1 MPCAQAP
8 PHGYSRGHR
17 NCRPVTTRREGDP
30 FYVVQHTPAVD
41 REAIVWNSAR
51 PQATAAIL
59 CQCSGQDLSRNS
71 HAEDATRLHGACNPS
86 CRDEVEDGRGGDVV
100 MSVAPV
106 PIKRTLPV
114 TLVSLCVRLP
124 LGVFEPVTRHTRQ
137 PVLWEG
143 CLLACL
149 SRPRCEVRSVDLR
162 GRSEISRELC
172 AGTEHSP
179 SEECSSA
186 KGATSARRP
195 DAALPDAQP
204 RASCL
209 TAAAS
214 PFQFAAAVHPRLQA
228 SLGSSLSIVPNAH
241 SSLHANI
248 PSR

>member
-1 MPCAQAP
+1 
-8 PHGYSRGHR
+8 
-17 NCRPVTTRREGDP
+17 
-30 FYVVQHTPAVD
+30 
-41 REAIVWNSAR
+41 
-51 PQATAAIL
+51 
-59 CQCSGQDLSRNS
+59 
-71 HAEDATRLHGACNPS
+71 
-86 CRDEVEDGRGGDVV
+86 

-162 GRSEISRELC
+162 GRSEISREMC
-172 AGTEHSP
+172 AGLLTESFGRMFLC
-179 SEECSSA
+179 EGGVQRA
-186 KGATSARRP
+186 AQP